1 MKKILV
7 VEDEPV
13 IRENISEL
21 LETEGFEVICAEDG
35 YEGYN
40 IALNKLP
47 DLILS
52 DIRMPKMDGFD
63 MLKKLQDNPLT
74 SAIPFIFLSAK
85 VEPQDIRA
93 GMTLG
98 ADDYLLKPYRSTDLL
113 SAIDS
118 RFKKKERCQS
128 VGEILR
134 FSLVKRVQHELRTP
148 LVSILGLSE
157 MILKDIESLTKEELS
172 EMADKILHSG
182 SRLLRRVEK
191 LLVYVDL
198 LLDENSPETRL
209 KAKENAYQI
218 DHNFLTSR
226 LSQKASIFNRANDL
240 AAHFENNV
248 LMITDQHY
256 EFIVNELVE
265 NSIKYSNEGSIIHII
280 GQSSDKFYKTIVKD
294 TGTGIKSIGV
304 EKISPFNQ
312 FGKENETKE
321 GLGLGLA
328 IVKKIVE
335 LNNGYIKID
344 SKENSHT
351 TFEFGIPLA
360 FICHS

>member
-7 VEDEPV
+7 VEDETI

-21 LETEGFEVICAEDG
+21 LETEGFEVMSAEDG

-40 IALNKLP
+40 IALNNLP

-52 DIRMPKMDGFD
+52 DIRMPRMNGLD
-63 MLKKLQDNPLT
+63 MLKKLQENPLT
-74 SAIPFIFLSAK
+74 STIPFIFLSAK
-85 VEPQDIRA
+85 VEPQDIRD

-98 ADDYLLKPYRSTDLL
+98 ADDYLLKPYKSIDLI

-118 RFKKKERCQS
+118 RFKKKEKCQS
-128 VGEILR
+128 AGEIFR
-134 FSLVKRVQHELRTP
+134 FSLVKRVQHEFRTP
-148 LVSILGLSE
+148 LVSILGFSE

-172 EMADKILHSG
+172 EMADKINYSG

-198 LLDENSPETRL
+198 LLDRNNPETLL
-209 KAKENAYQI
+209 KTKKNVYKI

-226 LSQKASIFNRANDL
+226 LSQKASIFNRTNDL
-240 AAHFENNV
+240 ETHFESNN

-256 EFIVNELVE
+256 ELIINELVE
-265 NSIKYSNEGSIIHII
+265 NSIKFSDAGSIVNII
-280 GQSSDKFYKTIVKD
+280 GHSSGKFYKTIVKD
-294 TGTGIKSIGV
+294 SGVGIKSIGV
-304 EKISPFNQ
+304 EKISFLNQ
-312 FGKENETKE
+312 FGKEDETKE

-351 TFEFGIPLA
+351 IFEFGIPLA
-360 FICHS
+360 N

>member
-7 VEDEPV
+7 VEDETV

-21 LETEGFEVICAEDG
+21 LETEGFEVMSAENG
-35 YEGYN
+35 YEGFN
-40 IALNKLP
+40 IALDRLP

-52 DIRMPKMDGFD
+52 DIRMPKMDGLD
-63 MLKKLQDNPLT
+63 LLKKLQDNPLT

-85 VEPQDIRA
+85 VEPQDIRT

-98 ADDYLLKPYRSTDLL
+98 ADDYLVKPYRSTDLL

-118 RFKKKERCQS
+118 RFKKKEKYQS

-148 LVSILGLSE
+148 LVSILGFSE

-172 EMADKILHSG
+172 EMADKINHSG

-198 LLDENSPETRL
+198 LLDENSPETRS
-209 KAKENAYQI
+209 KTKENIYKI

-226 LSQKASIFNRANDL
+226 LSEKASIFNRTSDL
-240 AAHFENNV
+240 ETHFESNNV
-248 LMITDQHY
+248 MITDQHY
-256 EFIVNELVE
+256 EFIINELVE
-265 NSIKYSNEGSIIHII
+265 NSIKYSEAGSIVNII
-280 GQSSDKFYKTIVKD
+280 GHSSDKFYKTIVKD
-294 TGTGIKSIGV
+294 TGVGIKSIGF
-304 EKISPFNQ
+304 EKISAFNQ
-312 FGKENETKE
+312 FGKEDETKE

-335 LNNGYIKID
+335 INNGYIKID

-351 TFEFGIPLA
+351 IFEFGIPLA
-360 FICHS
+360 N

>member
-7 VEDEPV
+7 IEDETV
-13 IRENISEL
+13 IRENIIDL
-21 LETEGFEVICAEDG
+21 LETEGFEVISAEDG

-40 IALNKLP
+40 IALNRKP

-52 DIRMPKMDGFD
+52 DIRMPRMDGLD
-63 MLKKLQDNPLT
+63 LLKKLQDNPLT

-85 VEPQDIRA
+85 VDAQDIRY
-93 GMTLG
+93 GMALG
-98 ADDYLLKPYRSTDLL
+98 ADDYLLKPYKCNDLL

-118 RFKKKERCQS
+118 RFRKREKCQS
-128 VGEILR
+128 VGEL
-134 FSLVKRVQHELRTP
+134 FKYSLVKRVQHELRTP

-172 EMADKILHSG
+172 DMADKILHSG

-198 LLDENSPETRL
+198 LLDENSPEARL
-209 KAKENAYQI
+209 KLKENAYQI

-226 LSQKASIFNRANDL
+226 LSQKASIFNRASDL
-240 AAHFENNV
+240 TTHFENNFV
-248 LMITDQHY
+248 MITDQHY
-256 EFIVNELVE
+256 EFIINELVE
-265 NSIKYSNEGSIIHII
+265 NSIKYSNEGSIINII
-280 GQSSDKFYKTIVKD
+280 GQPSNKFYKTIVKD
-294 TGTGIKSIGV
+294 LGSGIKSIAV
-304 EKISPFNQ
+304 ENIRAFNQ

-321 GLGLGLA
+321 GLGLGLS

-335 LNNGYIKID
+335 MNNGYIKIE
-344 SKENSHT
+344 SEENSHT

-360 FICHS
+360 N

>member
-85 VEPQDIRA
+85 VEPQDIRT

-98 ADDYLLKPYRSTDLL
+98 ADDYLVKPYRSTDLL

-118 RFKKKERCQS
+118 RFK
-128 VGEILR
+128 
-134 FSLVKRVQHELRTP
+134 
-148 LVSILGLSE
+148 
-157 MILKDIESLTKEELS
+157 
-172 EMADKILHSG
+172 
-182 SRLLRRVEK
+182 
-191 LLVYVDL
+191 
-198 LLDENSPETRL
+198 
-209 KAKENAYQI
+209 
-218 DHNFLTSR
+218 
-226 LSQKASIFNRANDL
+226 
-240 AAHFENNV
+240 
-248 LMITDQHY
+248 
-256 EFIVNELVE
+256 
-265 NSIKYSNEGSIIHII
+265 
-280 GQSSDKFYKTIVKD
+280 
-294 TGTGIKSIGV
+294 
-304 EKISPFNQ
+304 
-312 FGKENETKE
+312 
-321 GLGLGLA
+321 
-328 IVKKIVE
+328 
-335 LNNGYIKID
+335 
-344 SKENSHT
+344 
-351 TFEFGIPLA
+351 
-360 FICHS
+360 

>member
-7 VEDEPV
+7 VEDETV

-21 LETEGFEVICAEDG
+21 LETEGFEVISAEDG

-40 IALNKLP
+40 IALNSLP

-52 DIRMPKMDGFD
+52 DIRMPRMDGLD
-63 MLKKLQDNPLT
+63 MLKKLQNNPLT

-85 VEPQDIRA
+85 VEPQDIRD

-98 ADDYLLKPYRSTDLL
+98 ADDYLLKPYKSTDLL

-118 RFKKKERCQS
+118 RFKKKEKCQS
-128 VGEILR
+128 VGEIIR

-148 LVSILGLSE
+148 LVSILGFSE

-172 EMADKILHSG
+172 VMADKINFSG

-198 LLDENSPETRL
+198 LLDENSPETRS
-209 KAKENAYQI
+209 KIKENVYKI

-226 LSQKASIFNRANDL
+226 LSQKAYLFNRANDIET
-240 AAHFENNV
+240 HFENNTI
-248 LMITDQHY
+248 MITDQHY
-256 EFIVNELVE
+256 EFIINELVE
-265 NSIKYSNEGSIIHII
+265 NSIKYSHTGSIINIT
-280 GQSSDKFYKTIVKD
+280 GQPNGKFYLTTVKD
-294 TGTGIKSIGV
+294 SGVGIKSIGV
-304 EKISPFNQ
+304 DKISLFNQ
-312 FGKENETKE
+312 FGKEDETKE

-351 TFEFGIPLA
+351 IFEFGIPLA
-360 FICHS
+360 S